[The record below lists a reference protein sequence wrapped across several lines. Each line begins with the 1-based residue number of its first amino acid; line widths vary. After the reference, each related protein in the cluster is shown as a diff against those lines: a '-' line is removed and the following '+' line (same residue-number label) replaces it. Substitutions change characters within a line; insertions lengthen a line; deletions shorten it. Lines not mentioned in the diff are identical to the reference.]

1 MSTENRSR
9 TFFFGVLVAV
19 TGALLLL
26 RSFDALPWE
35 LSYYLL
41 SWPMLLLAIGL
52 YNVLSVQHRMS
63 GYILLAIGGFFM
75 LNRIFGFNINF
86 WQAFWPVVLIV
97 VGAAIIINSNRNRR
111 FDFGLRSSNSPD
123 GPFSDADSIDEV
135 SIFSGIEKSVTSKS
149 FRGGKIT
156 SIFGGSE
163 INLTQAV
170 LSEGPNSIE
179 MVAIFGGAT
188 LIVPPDWDVKVD
200 VTAVFGGFTDKRYK
214 RTDLATDPNKTLII
228 HGAVIF
234 GGGEI
239 KSY

>member
-1 MSTENRSR
+1 MSTENKSR
-9 TFFFGVLVAV
+9 TFFFGLLVAV

-26 RSFDALPWE
+26 RSFDVLPWE
-35 LSYYLL
+35 LSYYLI
-41 SWPMLLLAIGL
+41 SWPMLLLVIGL
-52 YNVLSVQHRMS
+52 YNVFSEQNKMS
-63 GYILLAIGGFFM
+63 GYILLAVGGFFM
-75 LNRIFGFNINF
+75 LNKVYDFNINF
-86 WQAFWPVVLIV
+86 WQAFWPIVLIF
-97 VGAAIIINSNRNRR
+97 VGGAIIINSNRNRHSG
-111 FDFGLRSSNSPD
+111 FGLRSSNSPD
-123 GPFSDADSIDEV
+123 GPFTDADTIDEV
-135 SIFSGIEKSVTSKS
+135 TIFSGVEKSVTSKN

-163 INLTQAV
+163 INLVQAE
-170 LSEGPNSIE
+170 LTEGQNSIE

-214 RTDLATDPNKTLII
+214 RTDFTADPKKTLII